1 MLVPRE
7 EGPVFNEQL
16 TGSDKTEKKYRK
28 GTIVDFLNSFLIECV
43 MQNGTFMPST
53 KDHLRVNY

>member
-16 TGSDKTEKKYRK
+16 TGSEKTEKKDHK
-28 GTIVDFLNSFLIECV
+28 GTIVDFLNSFLIDCL
-43 MQNGTFMPST
+43 MQNSTFMPST
-53 KDHLRVNY
+53 KDHFRVNY